1 MIESQEHLCLR
12 ADKFESIG
20 GRLSAVEERLENL
33 ENIKEA
39 VTRLATLAEVSH
51 EQNKDRDN
59 LIRQQS
65 DALVSVK
72 EFIAEQKVI
81 LEKMNAKIDK
91 TDNKV
96 EELSQKMENHN
107 LETVKIFSFDV
118 WEFIKTK
125 AIPSLIG
132 AGVVYILLNADKIF
146 K

>member
-1 MIESQEHLCLR
+1 MGDNQEHVCWR
-12 ADKFESIG
+12 TDKFDSIE
-20 GRLSAVEERLENL
+20 GRLNTVEERLDNL
-33 ENIKEA
+33 ESIKEA
-39 VTRLATLAEVSH
+39 VTRLTTLAEVSH
-51 EQNKDRDN
+51 EQNRERDG

-65 DALVSVK
+65 DALVNVK

-118 WEFIKTK
+118 WGFIKTK
-125 AIPSLIG
+125 AIPALLG
-132 AGVVYILLNADKIF
+132 AGVVYFLLNANKIF